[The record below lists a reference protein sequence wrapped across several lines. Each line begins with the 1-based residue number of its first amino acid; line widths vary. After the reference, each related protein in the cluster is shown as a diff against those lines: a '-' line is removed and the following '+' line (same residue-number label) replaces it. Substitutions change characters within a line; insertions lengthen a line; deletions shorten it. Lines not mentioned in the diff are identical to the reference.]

1 VQEHCPSPKCPVFS
15 NMRRLAGFALR
26 SFFMVLRCFSLITFR
41 HKRNQSRNV
50 SSAQSGG
57 AEVHAAE
64 EAKHSYAKL
73 PAPVERRTM
82 DDERFWNS
90 SNFAFTSFISQ

>member
-50 SSAQSGG
+50 SSAQSGSRSACG
-57 AEVHAAE
+57 GGGEAFLRETPSAGGE
-64 EAKHSYAKL
+64 E
-73 PAPVERRTM
+73 
-82 DDERFWNS
+82 DDGR
-90 SNFAFTSFISQ
+90 